1 MDALMSGMSGGMDMA
16 SNSMFRTYNQKL
28 ALGYW
33 YIIAGFVGAVL
44 LCRGF
49 EMWRDWDRL
58 RRSQTISLKYPT
70 KPSNRLQEMYA
81 TITAIFREISYPQ
94 IHISTPYLSWL
105 SPPSSGRTIL
115 LLCYW
120 AILIFMMTYNVTIND
135 AYYYERIGFRGAW
148 ISVTQVPLI
157 YLLSS
162 KSNVIGALIGSSH
175 ERLNWFHRWVSRTLL
190 LTVTVHGAFFFR
202 EWVRADFVA
211 FELSL
216 MPMLKY
222 GMGAWGL
229 LLWTTLSSLSP
240 LRRMAYE
247 VFVLQHIACAG
258 VFLWLLYI
266 HVPEYARYNIWFAIA
281 AISSDWILRG
291 ILLVVRNFRVK
302 VVGAACRGM
311 QRIGH
316 QAELQALSDDITII
330 SIKDAPFTW
339 QAGQHMYLWLPRL
352 GLLETHPFTIAS
364 PYQTSNKCHCNE
376 IQLAIRAQKGFSRRI
391 HNYASKMQQLD
402 KTAVLTAFVSGPY
415 GVPPNWNSYETILL
429 ISASTGASYT
439 LPILESILHNP
450 APTCVQQI
458 QFLLVVRERSHIE
471 FYTKRLASAL
481 SLASKKGIQLVVKI
495 AVTGDDGASMTSSKI
510 EEGRA
515 GYQARD
521 EEKEEGETII
531 KSSASSSSSESRA
544 CCCNPRSSGTANDDD
559 DLSIRSSKRQSY
571 TDEKKTDDTT
581 SYITTQQIS
590 RSSGDSPQS
599 QSKPD
604 TNRCCCA
611 QTPNQEKPTKENSPR
626 KGRDMD
632 IIYTTGRPDIRQYIR
647 GPVEVT
653 GGETA
658 ITVCGGKSL
667 VAKVRNETAGLSD
680 ERAVHKGTGANGI
693 FLHVEEYCF

>member
-1 MDALMSGMSGGMDMA
+1 MDALMSGMSGGMDMG
-16 SNSMFRTYNQKL
+16 SNGMFKPYNQKL

-49 EMWRDWDRL
+49 EKWRDWDRL
-58 RRSQTISLKYPT
+58 RRSQTGTLRYPT

-81 TITAIFREISYPQ
+81 TATAIFREISYPQ

-105 SPPSSGRTIL
+105 SPPSSGRAVL

-120 AILIFMMTYNVTIND
+120 AILIFMMTYGAIIKD

-148 ISVTQVPLI
+148 ISVTQVPLV

-175 ERLNWFHRWVSRTLL
+175 ERLNWFHRWASRTLL
-190 LTVTVHGAFFFR
+190 ITVTVHGAFFFR

-216 MPMLKY
+216 MPMVKY

-229 LLWTTLSSLSP
+229 LVWTFLSSLSP

-247 VFVLQHIACAG
+247 IFVLQHIACAG

-266 HVPEYARYNIWFAIA
+266 HVPEYARYNVWFAVA
-281 AISSDWILRG
+281 AVSFDWVLRG
-291 ILLVVRNFRVK
+291 ILLIVRNFRVK
-302 VVGAACRGM
+302 VVGAACRGV

-339 QAGQHMYLWLPRL
+339 KAGQHMYLWLPRL
-352 GLLETHPFTIAS
+352 GPLETHPFTIAS
-364 PYQTSNKCHCNE
+364 PYQTSNQCHCNE

-391 HNYASKMQQLD
+391 HNYATKMQRLD
-402 KTAVLTAFVSGPY
+402 KTAILTAFVSGPY
-415 GVPPNWNSYETILL
+415 GIPPNWSSYETILL
-429 ISASTGASYT
+429 ISASTGASFT

-450 APTCVQQI
+450 APTCVQRI
-458 QFLLVVRERSHIE
+458 QFLLVVRERSHID
-471 FYTKRLASAL
+471 FYTKRLGSAY
-481 SLASKKGIQLVVKI
+481 AIADRRGIQLIVKI
-495 AVTGDDGASMTSSKI
+495 AVTGDDGASMTSSKV

-515 GYQARD
+515 GYQPSS
-521 EEKEEGETII
+521 EEKEGDMTT
-531 KSSASSSSSESRA
+531 KSIASSTTTEA
-544 CCCNPRSSGTANDDD
+544 GGCCCNPRSSGTTNDDD
-559 DLSIRSSKRQSY
+559 ISIRSLKRQSY
-571 TDEKKTDDTT
+571 SDEKKTDET
-581 SYITTQQIS
+581 SYVTTQQIS
-590 RSSGDSPQS
+590 RTSEEYRQAGGGG
-599 QSKPD
+599 
-604 TNRCCCA
+604 CCCA
-611 QTPNQEKPTKENSPR
+611 KKPEKESSEKAER
-626 KGRDMD
+626 GERD
-632 IIYTTGRPDIRQYIR
+632 IIYLSGRPDISQFIR
-647 GPVEVT
+647 GPIEAT

-667 VAKVRNETAGLSD
+667 VAKVRNSTARLSD

>member
-1 MDALMSGMSGGMDMA
+1 MDALMSGMSGGMDMG
-16 SNSMFRTYNQKL
+16 SNMMFRPYNQKL

-49 EMWRDWDRL
+49 ERWRDWDRL
-58 RRSQTISLKYPT
+58 RRSKIVSLKYPT
-70 KPSNRLQEMYA
+70 KPSNQIQEIYA
-81 TITAIFREISYPQ
+81 TATAIFRESSYPQ

-120 AILIFMMTYNVTIND
+120 AILIFMMTYDVTIKD

-162 KSNVIGALIGSSH
+162 KSNIIGALIGSSH

-190 LTVTVHGAFFFR
+190 LTVTVHGAFFFQ
-202 EWVRADFVA
+202 EWVRADFVS
-211 FELSL
+211 FELKL
-216 MPMLKY
+216 MPMVKY
-222 GMGAWGL
+222 GMGAWGI
-229 LLWTTLSSLSP
+229 LLWTFLSSLSP

-247 VFVLQHIACAG
+247 VFVLQHIACAA

-266 HVPEYARYNIWFAIA
+266 HVPEYARYNVWFAVA
-281 AISSDWILRG
+281 AMSFDWVLRG
-291 ILLVVRNFRVK
+291 ILLVVRNFRGK

-311 QRIGH
+311 QRVGH

-339 QAGQHMYLWLPRL
+339 KAGQHMYLWLPRL
-352 GLLETHPFTIAS
+352 GPLETHPFTIAS

-391 HNYASKMQQLD
+391 HNYASKMQSLD
-402 KTAVLTAFVSGPY
+402 KTAILTAFVSGPY
-415 GVPPNWNSYETILL
+415 GVPPNWSSYETILL

-450 APTCVQQI
+450 TPTCVQRI
-458 QFLLVVRERSHIE
+458 QFLLVVRERSHID
-471 FYTKRLASAL
+471 FYTKRLGSAL
-481 SLASKKGIQLVVKI
+481 ALADKKGIQLIVKI
-495 AVTGDDGASMTSSKI
+495 AVTGNDGASMTSSKA

-515 GYQARD
+515 GYQSS
-521 EEKEEGETII
+521 EEDKEEDSKM
-531 KSSASSSSSESRA
+531 KSIASSSSSEA
-544 CCCNPRSSGTANDDD
+544 GGCCCNPRSSGTANDEI
-559 DLSIRSSKRQSY
+559 SIRSSKRQSY
-571 TDEKKTDDTT
+571 NDEKNPDKTE
-581 SYITTQQIS
+581 SLVTTQQIS
-590 RSSGDSPQS
+590 RVSGDSPQ
-599 QSKPD
+599 PGGG
-604 TNRCCCA
+604 CCCA
-611 QTPNQEKPTKENSPR
+611 KKPEAKSSEKSR
-626 KGRDMD
+626 RGVRD
-632 IIYTTGRPDIRQYIR
+632 IIYLNGRPDISQFIR
-647 GPVEVT
+647 GPIEIT

-667 VAKVRNETAGLSD
+667 VAKVRNSTAKLSD

>member
-1 MDALMSGMSGGMDMA
+1 MDALMSGMSGGMDMG
-16 SNSMFRTYNQKL
+16 SNMMFRPYNQKL

-49 EMWRDWDRL
+49 ERWRDWDRL
-58 RRSQTISLKYPT
+58 RRSKIISLKYPT
-70 KPSNRLQEMYA
+70 KPSNRIQEIYA
-81 TITAIFREISYPQ
+81 TATAIFRESSYPQ

-120 AILIFMMTYNVTIND
+120 AILIFMMTYDVTIKD

-162 KSNVIGALIGSSH
+162 KSNIIGALIGSSH

-211 FELSL
+211 FELKL
-216 MPMLKY
+216 MPMVKY
-222 GMGAWGL
+222 GMGAWGI
-229 LLWTTLSSLSP
+229 LLWTFLSSLSP

-247 VFVLQHIACAG
+247 VFVLQHIACAA

-266 HVPEYARYNIWFAIA
+266 HVPEYARYNVWFAVA
-281 AISSDWILRG
+281 AMSFDWVLRG

-311 QRIGH
+311 QRVGH

-339 QAGQHMYLWLPRL
+339 KAGQHMYLWLPRL
-352 GLLETHPFTIAS
+352 GPLETHPFTIAS

-391 HNYASKMQQLD
+391 HNYASKMQSLD
-402 KTAVLTAFVSGPY
+402 KTAILTAFVSGPY
-415 GVPPNWNSYETILL
+415 GVPPNWSSYETILL

-450 APTCVQQI
+450 TPTCVQRI
-458 QFLLVVRERSHIE
+458 QFLLVVRERSHIY
-471 FYTKRLASAL
+471 FYTKRLGSAL
-481 SLASKKGIQLVVKI
+481 ALADKKGIELIVKI
-495 AVTGDDGASMTSSKI
+495 AVTGNDGASMTSSKA
-510 EEGRA
+510 EEGIA
-515 GYQARD
+515 GYQSS
-521 EEKEEGETII
+521 EEAKEEDSKM
-531 KSSASSSSSESRA
+531 KSIASSSSSEA
-544 CCCNPRSSGTANDDD
+544 GGCCCNPRSSGTANDDE
-559 DLSIRSSKRQSY
+559 LSIRSSKRQSY
-571 TDEKKTDDTT
+571 NDEKNSDKIE
-581 SYITTQQIS
+581 SFVTTQQIS
-590 RSSGDSPQS
+590 RVSGDSPQ
-599 QSKPD
+599 PGGG
-604 TNRCCCA
+604 CCCA
-611 QTPNQEKPTKENSPR
+611 KKPEAKSSEKSR
-626 KGRDMD
+626 RGVRD
-632 IIYTTGRPDIRQYIR
+632 IIYLNGRPDISQFIR
-647 GPVEVT
+647 GPIEIT

-667 VAKVRNETAGLSD
+667 VAKVRNSTAKLSD

>member
-1 MDALMSGMSGGMDMA
+1 MDALMSGMSGGMDMG
-16 SNSMFRTYNQKL
+16 SDGMFRDYNQKL
-28 ALGYW
+28 ARGYW
-33 YIIAGFVGAVL
+33 YIIAGFLGAVL

-49 EMWRDWDRL
+49 ERWRDWDRL
-58 RRSQTISLKYPT
+58 RRSQTVSLRYPT
-70 KPSNRLQEMYA
+70 KPSNRLQEIYA
-81 TITAIFREISYPQ
+81 TFTAIFRELSYPQ

-120 AILIFMMTYNVTIND
+120 AILIFMMTYDVTIKD

-162 KSNVIGALIGSSH
+162 KSNIIGALIGSSH

-190 LTVTVHGAFFFR
+190 FTVTVHGAFFFR

-211 FELSL
+211 FELNL
-216 MPMLKY
+216 MPMVKY

-229 LLWTTLSSLSP
+229 LLWTFLSSLSP

-266 HVPEYARYNIWFAIA
+266 HVPEYARYNLWFAVV
-281 AISSDWILRG
+281 AISFDWVFRG
-291 ILLVVRNFRVK
+291 VLLVVKNFRVR
-302 VVGAACRGM
+302 VVGAACRGV

-352 GLLETHPFTIAS
+352 GPLETHPFTIAS

-391 HNYASKMQQLD
+391 HKYASKMQSLD
-402 KTAVLTAFVSGPY
+402 KTAILTAFVSGPY
-415 GVPPNWNSYETILL
+415 GVPPNWSSYETILL

-450 APTCVQQI
+450 VSTCVQRI
-458 QFLLVVRERSHIE
+458 QFLLVVRDRSHIE
-471 FYTKRLASAL
+471 FYTKRLGGAL
-481 SLASKKGIQLVVKI
+481 TLADKKGIQLMVKI
-495 AVTGDDGASMTSSKI
+495 AVTGDDGASLTSSKV

-515 GYQARD
+515 GYQLSG
-521 EEKEEGETII
+521 EEREEETIPI
-531 KSSASSSSSESRA
+531 ESSASSSSSEA
-544 CCCNPRSSGTANDDD
+544 GTGGCCCNPRSSEKANDDEI
-559 DLSIRSSKRQSY
+559 SIRSFKRPSY
-571 TDEKKTDDTT
+571 TDEEKADKILFNIT
-581 SYITTQQIS
+581 SQEIS
-590 RSSGDSPQS
+590 HSSSPQ
-599 QSKPD
+599 
-604 TNRCCCA
+604 TGAGGCCCA
-611 QTPNQEKPTKENSPR
+611 KKPEKRSSEKPRRGGK
-626 KGRDMD
+626 D
-632 IIYTTGRPDIRQYIR
+632 IIYINGRPDISQFIR
-647 GPVEVT
+647 GPIEST

-667 VAKVRNETAGLSD
+667 VAKVRNSTARLSD

>member
-1 MDALMSGMSGGMDMA
+1 MDALMSGMSGGMDMG
-16 SNSMFRTYNQKL
+16 SNKMFRPYNQKL

-49 EMWRDWDRL
+49 ERWRDWDRL
-58 RRSQTISLKYPT
+58 RRSKVVSLKYPT
-70 KPSNRLQEMYA
+70 KPSNRIQEIYA
-81 TITAIFREISYPQ
+81 TATAIFRESSYPQ

-120 AILIFMMTYNVTIND
+120 AILIFMMTYDVTIKD

-162 KSNVIGALIGSSH
+162 KSNIIGALIGSSH

-202 EWVRADFVA
+202 EWVRADFVS
-211 FELSL
+211 FELKL
-216 MPMLKY
+216 IPMVKY
-222 GMGAWGL
+222 GMGAWGI
-229 LLWTTLSSLSP
+229 LLWTFLSSLSP

-247 VFVLQHIACAG
+247 VFVLQHIACAA

-266 HVPEYARYNIWFAIA
+266 HVPEYDRYNVWFAVA
-281 AISSDWILRG
+281 AMSFDWALRG
-291 ILLVVRNFRVK
+291 TLLVVRNFRVK

-311 QRIGH
+311 QRVGH

-330 SIKDAPFTW
+330 TIKDAPFTW
-339 QAGQHMYLWLPRL
+339 KAGQHVYLWLPRL
-352 GLLETHPFTIAS
+352 GPLETHPFTIAS

-391 HNYASKMQQLD
+391 HNYASKMQSVD
-402 KTAVLTAFVSGPY
+402 KTAILTAFVSGPY
-415 GVPPNWNSYETILL
+415 GVPPNWSSYETILL

-439 LPILESILHNP
+439 LPILESNLHNP
-450 APTCVQQI
+450 TPTCVQRI
-458 QFLLVVRERSHIE
+458 QFLLVVRERSQID
-471 FYTKRLASAL
+471 FYTKRLGSAL
-481 SLASKKGIQLVVKI
+481 ALADKKGIQLIVKI
-495 AVTGDDGASMTSSKI
+495 TVTGNDGASMTSSKA

-515 GYQARD
+515 GYQPS
-521 EEKEEGETII
+521 EEDREEDSKV
-531 KSSASSSSSESRA
+531 KSIASSSSSEA
-544 CCCNPRSSGTANDDD
+544 GGCCCNPRSSGTANDDE
-559 DLSIRSSKRQSY
+559 LSIRSSKRQSY
-571 TDEKKTDDTT
+571 NDEKNSDKME
-581 SYITTQQIS
+581 SLVTTQQIS
-590 RSSGDSPQS
+590 RVSGDSPQPGS
-599 QSKPD
+599 G
-604 TNRCCCA
+604 CCCA
-611 QTPNQEKPTKENSPR
+611 KKPETKSSEKSR
-626 KGRDMD
+626 RGVRD
-632 IIYTTGRPDIRQYIR
+632 IIYLNGRPDISQFIR
-647 GPVEVT
+647 GPIEIT

-667 VAKVRNETAGLSD
+667 VAKVRNSTAKLSD

>member
-1 MDALMSGMSGGMDMA
+1 MDALMSGMSGGMDMG
-16 SNSMFRTYNQKL
+16 SNMMFRPYNQKL

-49 EMWRDWDRL
+49 ERWRDWDRL
-58 RRSQTISLKYPT
+58 RRSKIVSLKYPT
-70 KPSNRLQEMYA
+70 KPSNRIQEIYA
-81 TITAIFREISYPQ
+81 TATAIFRESSYPQ

-120 AILIFMMTYNVTIND
+120 AILIFMMTYDVTIKD

-162 KSNVIGALIGSSH
+162 KSNIIGALIGSSH

-211 FELSL
+211 FELKL
-216 MPMLKY
+216 MPMVKY
-222 GMGAWGL
+222 GMGAWGI
-229 LLWTTLSSLSP
+229 LLWTFLSSLSP

-247 VFVLQHIACAG
+247 VFVLQHIACAA

-266 HVPEYARYNIWFAIA
+266 HVPDYARYNVWFAVA
-281 AISSDWILRG
+281 AISFDWVLRG

-311 QRIGH
+311 QRVGH

-339 QAGQHMYLWLPRL
+339 KAGQHIYLWLPRL
-352 GLLETHPFTIAS
+352 GPLETHPFTIAS

-391 HNYASKMQQLD
+391 HNYASKMQSLD
-402 KTAVLTAFVSGPY
+402 KTAILTAFVSGPY
-415 GVPPNWNSYETILL
+415 GVPPNWSSYETILL

-450 APTCVQQI
+450 APTCVQRI

-471 FYTKRLASAL
+471 FYTKRLGSAL
-481 SLASKKGIQLVVKI
+481 ALADKKGIQLIVKI
-495 AVTGDDGASMTSSKI
+495 AVTGNDGASMTSSKA

-515 GYQARD
+515 GYQSSVED
-521 EEKEEGETII
+521 KEEDTQM
-531 KSSASSSSSESRA
+531 KSIASSSSSEA
-544 CCCNPRSSGTANDDD
+544 GGCCCNPRSSGTANDDEI
-559 DLSIRSSKRQSY
+559 SIRSSKRQSY
-571 TDEKKTDDTT
+571 TDEKT
-581 SYITTQQIS
+581 SDKIESLVTTQQIS
-590 RSSGDSPQS
+590 RVSGGSPQ
-599 QSKPD
+599 PGGG
-604 TNRCCCA
+604 CCCA
-611 QTPNQEKPTKENSPR
+611 KKPEAKSSEKSRRGE
-626 KGRDMD
+626 RD
-632 IIYTTGRPDIRQYIR
+632 IKYLNGRPDISQFIR
-647 GPVEVT
+647 GPIEVT

-667 VAKVRNETAGLSD
+667 VAKVRNSTAKLSD